1 MAGEGSLVEYARG
14 TLLERIKKSRTRA
27 WLVAPFLSG
36 AVADEII
43 AAAEASDAGDLRL
56 LTALTERSV
65 RSRVLDAGGLRR
77 LSEAGFEV
85 RSLQGLHAKVSVV
98 DRWGLVGSGNLT
110 DSGLGGKVGRRA
122 NIELGVVLSRSQ
134 VSEAATLVDHWWRS
148 AEEKTALD
156 IAKYE
161 ALPPYP
167 QPKGDLDEKG
177 RSIGVLG
184 TGRLR
189 EIVEE
194 DPPPERSYWLDP
206 NYHDYSE
213 EGWWRDR
220 GWVSDRR
227 DVGIR
232 KGDLVVIYLAARN
245 GGPAKCAAVG
255 RALGPAEKRPDF
267 LRKERDAEAAE
278 RWPWV
283 TEIEVIGDV
292 PADDGVGL
300 DVIGKTGQS
309 LQGGPIAISRG
320 DFETLAQALI
330 E

>member
-1 MAGEGSLVEYARG
+1 VAGEGSLVEYARDA
-14 TLLERIKKSRTRA
+14 LLERIRKSRTRV
-27 WLVAPFLSG
+27 WLVAPFLSR

-43 AAAEASDAGDLRL
+43 AAAGTSDVGDLRL
-56 LTALTERSV
+56 LTALTERAV
-65 RSRVLDAGGLRR
+65 RSGVLDAGGLRR
-77 LSEAGFEV
+77 LGESGFEV
-85 RSLQGLHAKVSVV
+85 RSLQGLHAKVSLI

-110 DSGLGGKVGRRA
+110 DSGLGGKEGRRA
-122 NIELGVVLSRSQ
+122 NVELGVVLSKSQ
-134 VSEAATLVDHWWRS
+134 LVEAATLVNNWWKS
-148 AEEKTALD
+148 AEEKSALD
-156 IAKYE
+156 IAEYE

-167 QPKGDLDEKG
+167 EPKGKLDEKG

-189 EIVEE
+189 EILEE

-206 NYHDYSE
+206 NYHDYRE
-213 EGWWRDR
+213 EGWWRDS

-227 DVGIR
+227 DVGIK

-267 LRKERDAEAAE
+267 LRRERDAEAAE

-283 TEIEVIGDV
+283 TNIEVIGDV

-300 DVIGKTGQS
+300 DVSGKTGQS

-320 DFETLAQALI
+320 DFETLARALVD
-330 E
+330 